1 MQFKNSHAFSSGAQ
15 MNTMINK
22 RTMGCLNEQHLL
34 LFGAVI
40 QWFARYELLIQEVIA
55 TVAGAELASVTLLTR
70 NLDFSGKRLALLDL
84 LRHWTIP
91 LDRFD
96 RVSEY
101 LMVPHTLTA
110 LWTDIIHSTWM
121 PGASPSWIQ
130 PEWILRSPA
139 RVKALHD
146 DPTAPSENFVERD
159 QDKVAYTLDDLG
171 EIVQALAANHERFSD
186 YLNDVGLVPGRQI
199 R

>member
-1 MQFKNSHAFSSGAQ
+1 
-15 MNTMINK
+15 MNKM
-22 RTMGCLNEQHLL
+22 TMGCLSEQHLL
-34 LFGAVI
+34 LFGAII
-40 QWFARYELLIQEVIA
+40 QWFSRYEFLIQEVIA
-55 TVAGAELASVTLLTR
+55 TVVGAELAPVILLTR

-101 LMVPHTLTA
+101 LMVPHTLTP
-110 LWTDIIHSTWM
+110 LWADIIHSTWM
-121 PGASPSWIQ
+121 PGASSSWIQ
-130 PEWILRSPA
+130 PDWILRSPE
-139 RVKALHD
+139 RVKASHD

-159 QDKVAYTLDDLG
+159 EDKVAYTLDDLS

-186 YLNDVGLVPGRQI
+186 YLRDVGLVPGRQI

>member
-1 MQFKNSHAFSSGAQ
+1 
-15 MNTMINK
+15 MNKIS
-22 RTMGCLNEQHLL
+22 MGCLSERHLL
-34 LFGAVI
+34 LFGAII
-40 QWFARYELLIQEVIA
+40 QCFARYELLIQEVIA
-55 TVAGAELASVTLLTR
+55 TVVGAELASVILLTR
-70 NLDFSGKRLALLDL
+70 NLDFSGKRHALLDL

-101 LMVPHTLTA
+101 LMVPYTLTP

-121 PGASPSWIQ
+121 PGASSSRIQ
-130 PEWILRSPA
+130 PDWILRSPA

-146 DPTAPSENFVERD
+146 DPTAPSENFLESD
-159 QDKVAYTLDDLG
+159 QDKVAYTLDDLS
-171 EIVQALAANHERFSD
+171 EIVQALAANHERFSE
-186 YLNDVGLVPGRQI
+186 YLRGVGLVRS